1 MIEEV
6 AEVCLAEFI
15 FNLAMM
21 LFTSRIIAL
30 CAVFLCCKSTVLF
43 LPRLNV
49 VSGVAEKSVVYLCSK
64 LSEVC

>member
-30 CAVFLCCKSTVLF
+30 SAVFLCCKSTVLF

-64 LSEVC
+64 LLEVC